1 MQSLMSTYSNHKL
14 LTHKEEIELAKLIE
28 KGDEKARDKLIS
40 SNFRLAMSIAVKYT
54 KNKDSSTQ
62 EDIIQESNIGLIKA
76 ADRYD
81 WRKGFRFSTYACW
94 WIRQS
99 INKYVGNQT
108 SHVKFPTG
116 SKALIWKINSLRSE
130 YHKEF
135 GVYPEDEEIA
145 SILGMPKDKITL
157 IRSSMSWPVNLNDTV
172 GGEDG
177 GRTYAEVIPDESPDP
192 IENIDAT
199 MMISTLKEAFCN
211 LKPVEEMVLRLRF
224 GLAEEDDNHDK
235 FPITNS
241 QIKNIQKRS
250 KK

>member
-1 MQSLMSTYSNHKL
+1 MQNLMSSYSKHDL
-14 LTHKEEIELAKLIE
+14 LTHKQEIELAKLIE
-28 KGDEKARDKLIS
+28 KGSKTARDKLIS
-40 SNFRLAMSIAVKYT
+40 SNFRLAMSIATKYT
-54 KNKDSSTQ
+54 KNKDTSTQ

-108 SHVKFPTG
+108 AHVKFPTG
-116 SKALIWKINSLRSE
+116 SKALIWKINSLRAE
-130 YHKEF
+130 YFREF
-135 GVYPEDEEIA
+135 EVYPEDEEIA
-145 SILGMPKDKITL
+145 SILGYPKEKITL
-157 IRSSMSWPVNLNDTV
+157 LRSSMSWPVNLNDTV

-177 GRTYAEVIPDESPDP
+177 GRTYAEVIPDDSPDP

-199 MMISTLKEAFCN
+199 MMISTLKSAFCN

-224 GLAEEDDNHDK
+224 GLSENADDNDK
-235 FPITNS
+235 FPITES
-241 QIKNIQKRS
+241 QIKKIQKRS
-250 KK
+250 KV